1 MTIDIIEI
9 EFQIC
14 ILQFMMILLKNIGGE
29 VANQTMENTWD
40 VPSTNS
46 IIMIMKNWL
55 MNVFAKKHCAI
66 ERWDQLKLQPQF
78 RVLQQ

>member
-29 VANQTMENTWD
+29 VANQTMVSTWD
-40 VPSTNS
+40 VPSTNF
-46 IIMIMKNWL
+46 ITMTTKNLL
-55 MNVFAKKHCAI
+55 MNVFARKHCAI
-66 ERWDQLKLQPQF
+66 VRWDQLKLQRQF